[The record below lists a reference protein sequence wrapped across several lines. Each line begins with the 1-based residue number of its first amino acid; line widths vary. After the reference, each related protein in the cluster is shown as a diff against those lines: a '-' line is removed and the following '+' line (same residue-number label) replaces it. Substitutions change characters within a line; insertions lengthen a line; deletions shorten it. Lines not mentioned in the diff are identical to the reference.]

1 VKIHPPTVA
10 NHIVNAV
17 LNHVRNNKDPLSA
30 TAFTAPKNPFSVET
44 PEHDFS
50 GSDSDLPTISDSEQS
65 ALLVG
70 VDWGAS
76 KTCLK
81 AAFAGSDELI
91 VDECIPTVLGYAKDG
106 IMDGILPDNAT
117 TLFGREALTHRRHLH
132 LTCPTLNSPAAAD
145 FARHLR
151 SRLEVSPNAQI
162 RATIAVPAT
171 FDAVLRDNLRQTI
184 AEHFQSVILLPQSY
198 LAAIGYRDESR
209 LLDSDYVD
217 PVRNSL
223 FIDIGASS
231 TNLCLVQGYYP
242 TADEQLTLN
251 FGGQNLEELLRA
263 AVLENYPDAELSP
276 ITLRH
281 IKELH
286 AFVGEPSTAIH
297 VDIVI
302 GGKPRTLDLT
312 AEITG
317 ACNELI
323 ARLVDSVKTL
333 LMNVE
338 TDASTDLLQN
348 VILCGGGS
356 RIKNI
361 AAELERVLAAEGFA
375 TPRVHSVGEI
385 FKQLTATG
393 ALKAARQAREHHWLQ
408 VTK

>member
-1 VKIHPPTVA
+1 MNPPTVA

-17 LNHVRNNKDPLSA
+17 LNHVRNNKDPLIA
-30 TAFTAPKNPFSVET
+30 TPFAPPKNPFAVEA
-44 PEHDFS
+44 PEHEFS
-50 GSDSDLPTISDSEQS
+50 GNGSNLPIDSDSEP

-70 VDWGAS
+70 IDWGAS

-132 LTCPTLNSPAAAD
+132 LTCPTLSSAAAAD
-145 FARHLR
+145 FARHMR
-151 SRLEVSPNAQI
+151 SRLPNAQI
-162 RATIAVPAT
+162 RAVIAVPAT
-171 FDAVLRDNLRQTI
+171 FDAVLRDNFRQTI

-209 LLDSDYVD
+209 LLESDYID
-217 PVRNSL
+217 PARNSL

-251 FGGQNLEELLRA
+251 FGGQNLDELLRA
-263 AVLENYPDAELSP
+263 SILEKYPDAELSP
-276 ITLRH
+276 ITVRH

-286 AFVGEPSTAIH
+286 AYAGETTQAIN

-312 AEITG
+312 GEISG
-317 ACNELI
+317 VCNELI
-323 ARLVDSVKTL
+323 ARLLDSIKTL

-338 TDASTDLLQN
+338 SDASAELLQN
-348 VILCGGGS
+348 IIMTGGGS

-361 AAELERVLAAEGFA
+361 APELERALATEGFSD
-375 TPRVHSVGEI
+375 PRVHTVGEAYRE
-385 FKQLTATG
+385 LTATG
-393 ALKAARQAREHHWLQ
+393 ALKAARQARDHHWFQ